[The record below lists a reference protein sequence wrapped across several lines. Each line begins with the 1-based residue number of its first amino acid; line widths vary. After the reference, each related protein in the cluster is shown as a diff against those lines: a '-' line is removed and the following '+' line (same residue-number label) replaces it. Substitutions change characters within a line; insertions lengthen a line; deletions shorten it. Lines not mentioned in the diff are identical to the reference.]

1 MREEETPGKHSWHQ
15 WTWHHTGAKLK
26 TLNVET
32 RDFQNKTASMARHEL
47 GLVSLSEILRPACL
61 TPTTTVWTS
70 AAHLDH
76 AFYANIS
83 LICMLRFMP
92 YTEKK
97 DFPLNPS
104 FNTLMFLLYLPPQE
118 IQEVFK
124 MITTRQHQHL
134 NTMTTM
140 TTMPPLTTTT
150 VTAQEPHS
158 IATVNNRSS
167 TLQYWQPYLCFLCV
181 FLVTMAHNAT
191 NSTED
196 NEVSATTI
204 IPNEVQ

>member
-92 YTEKK
+92 YIHTLKK
-97 DFPLNPS
+97 KTLSLKSIFQHVDVSSLFTS
-104 FNTLMFLLYLPPQE
+104 TGNTG
-118 IQEVFK
+118 
-124 MITTRQHQHL
+124 
-134 NTMTTM
+134 
-140 TTMPPLTTTT
+140 
-150 VTAQEPHS
+150 S
-158 IATVNNRSS
+158 
-167 TLQYWQPYLCFLCV
+167 LQDDNYTPTPTPEYDDDYDY
-181 FLVTMAHNAT
+181 NAT
-191 NSTED
+191 FDYYYGNSTG
-196 NEVSATTI
+196 AT
-204 IPNEVQ
+204 QHSDC